1 MSEEQGGPEEQQRA
15 DGDPVN
21 PERMWIGFGLLA
33 VSVVIVIL
41 GYSDEE
47 TAETVGAGFAPLV
60 IGLLGAMIIRLIWAK
75 GKAAKAFE
83 LSGLILCAGIVA
95 VVIAALG
102 VAGKESEENDA
113 QETQD
118 ALEQLDLQ
126 EY

>member
-1 MSEEQGGPEEQQRA
+1 MSEEQGEQRPA

-47 TAETVGAGFAPLV
+47 TAEAVGAGFAPLV
-60 IGLLGAMIIRLIWAK
+60 IGLVGAIILRFIWAR

-118 ALEQLDLQ
+118 ALEQIDLQ